1 MPPFAAINVP
11 SNTTTP
17 TAAATGVRPV
27 VPPEKDSTPSLATV
41 IVPEPLATDMP
52 EPAPRVLRVYPVP
65 LPISNCPSVGIVPKP
80 VPPLVTEIKP
90 VPDPVI
96 VYRLYKN
103 KYHSRAI
110 LPSLSKKLT
119 RGAVIW
125 LLTAIMRLC
134 QKAEVQRP

>member
-11 SNTTTP
+11 PKTTTP

-27 VPPEKDSTPSLATV
+27 VPPENDNTPVLAMV
-41 IVPEPLATDMP
+41 IVPAPLVTDMP

-65 LPISNCPSVGIVPKP
+65 LPISNCPSVGIVVRP
-80 VPPLVTEIKP
+80 VPPLVTGITP
-90 VPDPVI
+90 VPVPTI
-96 VYRLYKN
+96 VYKLYKN
-103 KYHSRAI
+103 KYHSREI
-110 LPSLSKKLT
+110 LPSLSKNST

-134 QKAEVQRP
+134 RKAEVQRP